1 MYIGNDKIDSF
12 SSNGDGNF
20 ITTVVIPDSE
30 QAGSVNFVL
39 KDQQGNQK
47 SFSTNLKVSQHGN
60 IIQSVPLTVNFDP
73 IFHRGETKIVS
84 GTATP
89 GTTVTFTIFDIKGN
103 PITTLTAQPDKNGN
117 YSFKRTIPIDSPFG
131 KYSVTIS
138 DGKDQVSKNFSI
150 VTTHNI
156 SVLTSAQRYEAGK
169 TVVINGTSISN
180 QIVTFSFADPTGHQI
195 YSKDANVTSAGT
207 ISTSYKL
214 EDSAIQGT
222 YAITVTQGNDLTTLY
237 FGVGQDPAPPMTAK
251 LDKLTYSVSDKP
263 VISVTGP
270 SSSTVNLVIIA
281 PDDTQKFADIIDLG
295 QNGQTTYSFNLTSY
309 TPGIY
314 TAVVSHASEK
324 IQNSF
329 AVGLVTG
336 SGKILLNTVK
346 NSYLPGDGIIIIGT
360 ANPNTILQ
368 ISLTDPNG
376 INIKSIITFTDKT
389 GHFSAF
395 DFSIPAIAT
404 PGTWKLDASS
414 GVNHVSSNITVKSSS
429 QAVTVHIDRDSGIYT
444 RGDII
449 VISGTDAGNTAAVHI
464 TVRSNNTIADTLTT
478 SSTNR
483 GDFSTDWQIPRSI
496 NPGPYTIEITS
507 STGKIVTSAII
518 RVTIQ

>member
-1 MYIGNDKIDSF
+1 
-12 SSNGDGNF
+12 
-20 ITTVVIPDSE
+20 
-30 QAGSVNFVL
+30 
-39 KDQQGNQK
+39 
-47 SFSTNLKVSQHGN
+47 
-60 IIQSVPLTVNFDP
+60 
-73 IFHRGETKIVS
+73 
-84 GTATP
+84 
-89 GTTVTFTIFDIKGN
+89 
-103 PITTLTAQPDKNGN
+103 
-117 YSFKRTIPIDSPFG
+117 
-131 KYSVTIS
+131 
-138 DGKDQVSKNFSI
+138 
-150 VTTHNI
+150 
-156 SVLTSAQRYEAGK
+156 
-169 TVVINGTSISN
+169 
-180 QIVTFSFADPTGHQI
+180 
-195 YSKDANVTSAGT
+195 
-207 ISTSYKL
+207 
-214 EDSAIQGT
+214 
-222 YAITVTQGNDLTTLY
+222 
-237 FGVGQDPAPPMTAK
+237 MTAK

-270 SSSTVNLVIIA
+270 SSSTVNLIIIA

-314 TAVVSHASEK
+314 TAVISHASEK

-329 AVGLVTG
+329 AVGLSTG

-346 NSYLPGDGIIIIGT
+346 NSYLAGDSIIIIGT

-404 PGTWKLDASS
+404 PGIWKLDASS
-414 GVNHVSSNITVKSSS
+414 GVNHVSSNITVKSTN
-429 QAVTVHIDRDSGIYT
+429 QAVTVHVDRDSGIYT

-449 VISGTDAGNTAAVHI
+449 AISGTDAGNTAAVHI
-464 TVRSNNTIADTLTT
+464 TVRFNNTIADTFTT

-496 NPGPYTIEITS
+496 NPGPYTIEIVS